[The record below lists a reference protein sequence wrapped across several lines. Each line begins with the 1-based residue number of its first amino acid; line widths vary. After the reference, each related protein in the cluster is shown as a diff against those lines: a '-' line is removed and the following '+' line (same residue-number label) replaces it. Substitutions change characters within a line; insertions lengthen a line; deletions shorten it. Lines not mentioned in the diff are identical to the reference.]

1 MILTNQGVSE
11 MRLLMLVLLKIKGS
25 IFWPVD
31 RSESK
36 RYAKASPIP
45 DGLFSKTFPRERM
58 DSDLVQFQKV
68 SVPCQ
73 S

>member
-1 MILTNQGVSE
+1 MILTNQGVRE

-36 RYAKASPIP
+36 RYAKALPIP
-45 DGLFSKTFPRERM
+45 DGLFLKHF
-58 DSDLVQFQKV
+58 LV
-68 SVPCQ
+68 SA
-73 S
+73 